1 MIEVKNLT
9 KRFGSTLAV
18 DNVSFKVERGEIV
31 GFLGP
36 NGAGKSTTM
45 KVLTCYLAPSS
56 GTASIDGHDIL
67 EEPFAARAKVGYL
80 PENTP
85 LYEEMGVLDFLDF
98 MARMRGVP
106 PGKRAA
112 RIDELIEICDIG
124 KMAHKDIG
132 ELSRGFRQRVG
143 LAQALLH
150 DPPVLIL
157 DEPTSGLDPVQI
169 VEIRELI
176 KAIAAQKCILL
187 STHILPEA
195 QNTCNRILI
204 INEGRLVG
212 EGTSEELL
220 AMAAQEEQ
228 YTLAIEGG
236 EEGRI
241 AEGLKAIP
249 GVTGVASL
257 GGDTAAR
264 FTVKGLKGSDL
275 RRPIFDFAVG
285 AGYMLLELKH
295 TGTTLEDVFL
305 KLTGSTG
312 EGVVLTERLHTAEAA
327 GGDEDAAA
335 LGGGED
341 E

>member
-45 KVLTCYLAPSS
+45 KVLTCYLAPTS

-67 EEPFAARAKVGYL
+67 EEPFAARSKVGYL

-106 PGKRAA
+106 PTKRAE
-112 RIDELIEICDIG
+112 RIEELIDICDLG
-124 KMAHKDIG
+124 KMAHKDIA
-132 ELSRGFRQRVG
+132 ELSRGYRQRVG

-176 KAIAAQKCILL
+176 KAIAVEKCILL

-220 AMAAQEEQ
+220 ALAAQEEQ
-228 YTLAIEGG
+228 YALAIEGG
-236 EEGRI
+236 EASRI

-249 GVTGVASL
+249 GVTGVVSL
-257 GGDTAAR
+257 GANGAAR
-264 FTVKGLKGSDL
+264 FTVKGAKGMDL
-275 RRPIFDFAVG
+275 RRPIFDFAVAG
-285 AGYMLLELKH
+285 GYMLLELKH

-305 KLTGSTG
+305 KLTGTG
-312 EGVVLTERLHTAEAA
+312 EGVVLTERLHAAEAA
-327 GGDEDAAA
+327 GTDEDAAA